1 MGDTGFTLVGASS
14 RPLEILLIED
24 NPGDVRLVVEALR
37 HGKLLHHLGVA
48 ESGTEALAMLRR
60 EGSHAHR
67 SRPDLILL
75 DLNLPGLS
83 GHELLRVLKSDTRF
97 ARIPVIV
104 LTGSVANEDIA
115 RAYASHANCYIRK
128 PVDLDQLLSVM
139 QTVGNF
145 WLSVVTLPE
154 GGNSEQGGSWRLL
167 LVEDNPGDARLVAD
181 MLARPE
187 LEIVKVERL
196 ADAIEELRAGQF
208 TIALVDPGLPDSTGL
223 ETISALLRAAPL
235 MPLVVLSGLADE
247 NMALRA
253 IQLGAQDYVVKGRAD
268 SNALVRTLRFAIE
281 RKLVH
286 ERLDYL
292 ATHDGVTGLP
302 NRQVF
307 LDELV
312 QSIEQCHRRGN
323 DAAVM
328 MIALS
333 GLARVNQ
340 LHGHDVGDLAIGSV
354 VARIRP
360 MLPEGAMLACTGS
373 AEFSV
378 ILTDTQAIMDTPR
391 LAEEIVIEIG
401 KPGNVGDQQFYLG
414 ANVGMSLFSI
424 DAEDPAALLKC
435 AETALYQAKSIGTN
449 TFRFYSAQMNR
460 IALERLAIEHDLRR
474 ALENDEHELY
484 YQSVVD
490 VRSGELVGAEALLR
504 WRHPSRGLLAPEHFL
519 EVAEQSG
526 QILPL
531 GAWILAEAC
540 RTAQA
545 WPAAGGRRLQL
556 AVNVSA
562 RQLATDDFVAVV
574 DKALAASGFD
584 PARLVLELTES
595 MMQSEQCRDT
605 LVQLR
610 TRGIKVALDDFG
622 TGFSSLAYLRQFP
635 VDILKVDRTFMRGV
649 AQDERDAA
657 IVRTIIAM
665 ARNLGLAVV
674 AEGVE
679 TEAQLQFLRDLGCE
693 KAQGYLLGHPCEA
706 GRFAAAIAGDAP
718 QATLH
723 GDP

>member
-1 MGDTGFTLVGASS
+1 MGDTGFTVVGASS

-37 HGKLLHHLGVA
+37 HGKLLHHLCVA
-48 ESGTEALAMLRR
+48 ESGTEALEILRR
-60 EGSHAHR
+60 DGAHAHR
-67 SRPDLILL
+67 ARPDLILL

-83 GHELLRVLKSDTRF
+83 GHELLRVLKGDPRF
-97 ARIPVIV
+97 SRIPVIV
-104 LTGSVANEDIA
+104 LTGSVAADDIG

-139 QTVGNF
+139 QTIGNF
-145 WLSVVTLPE
+145 WLSVVSLPE
-154 GGNSEQGGSWRLL
+154 GGNGERAGAWRLL
-167 LVEDNPGDARLVAD
+167 LVEDNPGDARLVGE

-196 ADAIEELRAGQF
+196 ADAIEELREGQF

-247 NMALRA
+247 TMALRA
-253 IQLGAQDYVVKGRAD
+253 IQLGAQDYVVKGRIDA
-268 SNALVRTLRFAIE
+268 NVLVRTLRFAIE

-307 LDELV
+307 VDELV
-312 QSIEQCHRRGN
+312 QAIGQCHRRGN

-340 LHGHDVGDLAIGSV
+340 LYGHDVGDQAIASV
-354 VARIRP
+354 VTRIRDV
-360 MLPEGAMLACTGS
+360 LPQGVMLACTGS

-378 ILTDTQAIMDTPR
+378 ILTETDAIMDTPR
-391 LAEEIVIEIG
+391 LAEEIVIEAG
-401 KPGNVGDQQFYLG
+401 KPGSIGDQQFYLG

-424 DAEDPAALLKC
+424 DAEEPAALLKC

-449 TFRFYSAQMNR
+449 TFRFYSAQMNSA
-460 IALERLAIEHDLRR
+460 ALERLTIEHDLRG
-474 ALENDEHELY
+474 ALENDEHELFF
-484 YQSVVD
+484 QPVFD
-490 VRSGELVGAEALLR
+490 VGSGELVGAEALLR

-526 QILPL
+526 HILAL
-531 GAWILAEAC
+531 GAWIIGAAC
-540 RTAQA
+540 ATARR
-545 WPAAGGRRLQL
+545 WPAVAGRRLQL

-562 RQLATDDFVAVV
+562 RQLATPDFIAVV
-574 DKALAASGFD
+574 DKALADSGFD
-584 PARLVLELTES
+584 PASLILEMTES

-610 TRGIKVALDDFG
+610 RRGIKVALDDFG
-622 TGFSSLAYLRQFP
+622 TGFSSLAYLRRFP
-635 VDILKVDRTFMRGV
+635 VDMLKIDRTFMRGV
-649 AQDERDAA
+649 ASDERDAS

-665 ARNLGLAVV
+665 ARNLALAIV

-679 TEAQLQFLRDLGCE
+679 TEAQLEFLRDLGCE
-693 KAQGYLLGHPCEA
+693 KAQGFLLGHPLAAEA
-706 GRFAAAIAGDAP
+706 FEASVVRHAQKAKPRGER
-718 QATLH
+718 
-723 GDP
+723 